1 MESTRPIRA
10 LIRGLD
16 ALTVLNLRNGATV
29 SEVAQEI
36 KLPRTTTYRILETLS
51 HAGFVY
57 RDSTDDCYRL
67 TIMVRGL
74 SDGYDDEAWVTQI
87 ARPYIYELGK
97 DIVWPVAIASLSGTS
112 MMLRE
117 STDHRSPLAVER
129 FSAGF
134 RVPLLTSSSGRVYLA
149 FSPPT
154 QRDSLLEILA
164 RSNRE
169 EDKLARN
176 RPEVMKLLNDVKM
189 QGYASAVRP
198 RRVSEEISLSVP
210 ILIDDRVLAAVMI
223 RFSGTAVPLKLAV
236 DRFLPKLR
244 DTAQKIRQT
253 FLDQQRDAPQRAA
266 APQQTQRP
274 FLIVSR

>member
-1 MESTRPIRA
+1 MRDTARIEAALRASFIFPLLGPAERLSFIQSGKSRRFESGQPIFSM
-10 LIRGLD
+10 G
-16 ALTVLNLRNGATV
+16 
-29 SEVAQEI
+29 E
-36 KLPRTTTYRILETLS
+36 P
-51 HAGFVY
+51 
-57 RDSTDDCYRL
+57 
-67 TIMVRGL
+67 
-74 SDGYDDEAWVTQI
+74 
-87 ARPYIYELGK
+87 
-97 DIVWPVAIASLSGTS
+97 GTS